1 MPMEIRQKLLCLL
14 VVLLSSCTTSLDNS
28 FPPITKT
35 TKPSVD
41 GLIVAELEAI
51 SEPQR
56 KPSVAIYQ
64 TSFTDLT
71 GQRTSR
77 DNFATFSTAI
87 TQAPYT
93 YLIYA
98 LTQSAF
104 FNVVERIGLDNL
116 TRERQIIRSTREG
129 FDENQEIMPLS
140 FAGLIVEGGV
150 VSYETSNLSGGTGAR
165 YLGIGLTKQY
175 RQDVVTV
182 SLRTVSVSTGK
193 VMTDV
198 LVTKSILS
206 VAIDQNIFRFIAN
219 NTELIEI
226 ENGRAENESVSIA
239 LRAAIETAVLETI
252 NIGIEQGY
260 WSLQ

>member
-1 MPMEIRQKLLCLL
+1 MEIRQKLLCLS
-14 VVLLSSCTTSLDNS
+14 VALLSSCSTLDNS
-28 FPPITKT
+28 FPPITST
-35 TKPSVD
+35 SKPNVD
-41 GLIVAELEAI
+41 GLIITELASI
-51 SEPQR
+51 GEPER
-56 KPSVAIYQ
+56 KPSLAVYL

-98 LTQSAF
+98 LTQSDF

-129 FDENQEIMPLS
+129 FSENQEIMPLS

-219 NTELIEI
+219 NTELVEI

-252 NIGIEQGY
+252 NIGLEQGY
-260 WSLQ
+260 WRLQ

>member
-1 MPMEIRQKLLCLL
+1 MEIQQKLLCLS
-14 VVLLSSCTTSLDNS
+14 VALLSSCSTLDNS
-28 FPPITKT
+28 FPPITST
-35 TKPSVD
+35 SKPNVD
-41 GLIVAELEAI
+41 GLIITELASI
-51 SEPQR
+51 GEPER
-56 KPSVAIYQ
+56 KPSLAVYL

-98 LTQSAF
+98 LTQSNF

-129 FDENQEIMPLS
+129 FSENQEIMPLS

-219 NTELIEI
+219 NTELVEI

-252 NIGIEQGY
+252 NIGLEQGY
-260 WSLQ
+260 WRLQ

>member
-1 MPMEIRQKLLCLL
+1 MEIQQKLLCLL
-14 VVLLSSCTTSLDNS
+14 VVLLSSCSTLDNS
-28 FPPITKT
+28 FPPITST
-35 TKPSVD
+35 SKPNVD
-41 GLIVAELEAI
+41 GLIITELASI
-51 SEPQR
+51 GEPER
-56 KPSVAIYQ
+56 KPSLAVYL

-98 LTQSAF
+98 LTQSNF

-129 FDENQEIMPLS
+129 FSENQEIMPLS

-219 NTELIEI
+219 NTELVEI

-252 NIGIEQGY
+252 NIGLEQGY
-260 WSLQ
+260 WRLQ

>member
-1 MPMEIRQKLLCLL
+1 MEIQQKLLCLS
-14 VVLLSSCTTSLDNS
+14 VVLLSSCSTLDNS
-28 FPPITKT
+28 FPPITST
-35 TKPSVD
+35 SKPNVD
-41 GLIVAELEAI
+41 GLIITELASI
-51 SEPQR
+51 GEPER
-56 KPSVAIYQ
+56 KPSLAVYL

-98 LTQSAF
+98 LTQSDF

-129 FDENQEIMPLS
+129 FSENQEIMPLS

-219 NTELIEI
+219 NTELVEI

-252 NIGIEQGY
+252 NIGLEQGY
-260 WSLQ
+260 WRLQ

>member
-1 MPMEIRQKLLCLL
+1 MEIRQKLLCLS
-14 VVLLSSCTTSLDNS
+14 VALLSSCSTLDNS
-28 FPPITKT
+28 FPPITST
-35 TKPSVD
+35 SKPNVD
-41 GLIVAELEAI
+41 GLIITELASI
-51 SEPQR
+51 GEPER
-56 KPSVAIYQ
+56 KPSLAVYL

-98 LTQSAF
+98 LTQSNF

-129 FDENQEIMPLS
+129 FSENQEIMPLS

-219 NTELIEI
+219 NTELVEI

-252 NIGIEQGY
+252 NIGLEQGY
-260 WSLQ
+260 WRLQ

>member
-1 MPMEIRQKLLCLL
+1 MEIRQKLLCLS
-14 VVLLSSCTTSLDNS
+14 VVLLSSCSTLDNS
-28 FPPITKT
+28 FPPITST
-35 TKPSVD
+35 SKPNVD
-41 GLIVAELEAI
+41 GLIITELASI
-51 SEPQR
+51 GEPER
-56 KPSVAIYQ
+56 KPSLAVYL

-98 LTQSAF
+98 LTQSNF

-129 FDENQEIMPLS
+129 FSENQEIMPLS

-219 NTELIEI
+219 NTELVEI

-252 NIGIEQGY
+252 NIGLEQGY
-260 WSLQ
+260 WRLQ

>member
-1 MPMEIRQKLLCLL
+1 MPMEIRQKLLCLS
-14 VVLLSSCTTSLDNS
+14 VVLLSSCSTLDNS
-28 FPPITKT
+28 FPPITST
-35 TKPSVD
+35 SKPNVD
-41 GLIVAELEAI
+41 GLIITELASI
-51 SEPQR
+51 GEPER
-56 KPSVAIYQ
+56 KPSLAVYL

-98 LTQSAF
+98 LTQSDF

-129 FDENQEIMPLS
+129 FSENQEIMPLS

-219 NTELIEI
+219 NTELVEI

-252 NIGIEQGY
+252 NIGLEQGY
-260 WSLQ
+260 WRLQ

>member
-1 MPMEIRQKLLCLL
+1 MEIQQKLLCLS
-14 VVLLSSCTTSLDNS
+14 VALLSSCSTLDNS
-28 FPPITKT
+28 FPPITST
-35 TKPSVD
+35 SKPNVD
-41 GLIVAELEAI
+41 GLIITELASI
-51 SEPQR
+51 GEPER
-56 KPSVAIYQ
+56 KPSLAVYL

-98 LTQSAF
+98 LTQSDF

-129 FDENQEIMPLS
+129 FSENQEIMPLS

-219 NTELIEI
+219 NTELVEI

-252 NIGIEQGY
+252 NIGLEQGY
-260 WSLQ
+260 WRLQ

>member
-1 MPMEIRQKLLCLL
+1 MPMEIRQKLLCLS
-14 VVLLSSCTTSLDNS
+14 VVLLSSCSTLDNS
-28 FPPITKT
+28 FPPITST
-35 TKPSVD
+35 SKPNVD
-41 GLIVAELEAI
+41 GLIITELASI
-51 SEPQR
+51 GEPER
-56 KPSVAIYQ
+56 KPSLAVYL

-98 LTQSAF
+98 LTQSNF

-129 FDENQEIMPLS
+129 FSENQEIMPLS

-219 NTELIEI
+219 NTELVEI

-252 NIGIEQGY
+252 NIGLEQGY
-260 WSLQ
+260 WRLQ

>member
-1 MPMEIRQKLLCLL
+1 MEIRQKLLCLS
-14 VVLLSSCTTSLDNS
+14 VALLSSCSTLDNS
-28 FPPITKT
+28 FPPITST
-35 TKPSVD
+35 SKPNVD
-41 GLIVAELEAI
+41 GLIITELASI
-51 SEPQR
+51 GEPER
-56 KPSVAIYQ
+56 KPSLAVYL

-87 TQAPYT
+87 TQAPYS

-98 LTQSAF
+98 LTQSGF
-104 FNVVERIGLDNL
+104 FDVVERIGLDNL

-129 FDENQEIMPLS
+129 FSENQEIMPLS

-182 SLRTVSVSTGK
+182 SLRTVSVSTGR

-219 NTELIEI
+219 NTELVEI

-252 NIGIEQGY
+252 NIGLEQGY
-260 WSLQ
+260 WRLQ

>member
-1 MPMEIRQKLLCLL
+1 MEIRQKLLCLS
-14 VVLLSSCTTSLDNS
+14 VVLLSSCSTLDNS
-28 FPPITKT
+28 FPPITST
-35 TKPSVD
+35 SKPNVD
-41 GLIVAELEAI
+41 GLIITELASI
-51 SEPQR
+51 GEPER
-56 KPSVAIYQ
+56 KPSLAVYL

-98 LTQSAF
+98 LTQSDF

-129 FDENQEIMPLS
+129 FSENQEIMPLS

-219 NTELIEI
+219 NTELVEI

-252 NIGIEQGY
+252 NIGLEQGY
-260 WSLQ
+260 WRLQ